1 MKNLNSTAKFKLQ
14 KTIVTRFT
22 KQGTTSKFAT
32 STIIETSSVF
42 GM

>member
-1 MKNLNSTAKFKLQ
+1 MQTV

-22 KQGTTSKFAT
+22 KQGATPKFPT